1 MKKYLLFMLLA
12 IAFTACSNDSEP
24 PVATPAESDYA
35 SDFEI
40 MNKFVDVNKS
50 TNEYFINPN
59 KKPSLFSYIN
69 NSDLEALNSINPVS
83 YKRFTDD
90 LKALNGM
97 VADALKNPEVGYVVF
112 STMDGSFVKKA
123 NDAEF
128 ILEKVEGNSAPLSR
142 SIYMDGTF
150 MYNQKLPVNFT
161 AGRTVQSV
169 IQVSLTSYTYYFIQ
183 MLCKIDAKKSPN
195 NDGRENLV
203 VLSGTTMYESFT
215 YSWTATQ
222 NSNSINWQFECYGVS
237 PKIYTPIATVR
248 FQD

>member
-1 MKKYLLFMLLA
+1 MLLVL
-12 IAFTACSNDSEP
+12 AFTACSNNSEP
-24 PVATPAESDYA
+24 PIPPQAVSDYA

-40 MNKFVDVNKS
+40 MNKFVDVDKS
-50 TNEYFINPN
+50 TNQYFINPN
-59 KKPSLFSYIN
+59 KKPSVFAYIN
-69 NSDLEALNSINPVS
+69 NSDIEALNSINPIS

-97 VADALKNPEVGYVVF
+97 VADALNNPEVSYVVF
-112 STMDGSFVKKA
+112 STMDGNFVKKA

-128 ILEKVEGNSAPLSR
+128 ILEKVEGNPSPLSR
-142 SIYMDGTF
+142 SIYMDGSF

-161 AGRTVQSV
+161 AGRTIQSV

-195 NDGRENLV
+195 YDDRENLV